1 MKGFSIG
8 EVVFSKSQKYKIG
21 DLVMGVLGWEKY
33 SMVQDKGLGFVP
45 KDYPHPHHF
54 LGVFGISGLTAWVGL
69 FEIGKIKPND
79 VVIVSAAAGAVG

>member
-1 MKGFSIG
+1 
-8 EVVFSKSQKYKIG
+8 
-21 DLVMGVLGWEKY
+21 MGVLGWEKY
-33 SMVQDKGLGFVP
+33 SMVQDKVLAFVP

-79 VVIVSAAAGAVG
+79 IVIVSAAAGAVG